1 MKKLTTTRRLSKSKQ
16 GGFSLIELMMTLAI
30 VGVLLAVGTSSYQ
43 AQVKKGIRAD
53 AKRTLMEMT
62 VKQEQ
67 YMMANGAYATNFA
80 DLNMTL
86 PENVADNYTPVIQ
99 TWIDGAESF
108 YSVQLQTKS
117 GAQVDDAI
125 YNNPVWFS
133 DGRNEPAAFWQH

>member
-1 MKKLTTTRRLSKSKQ
+1 MKQLTSTRLLSKPRQ
-16 GGFSLIELMMTLAI
+16 QGFSLIELMITLAI
-30 VGVLLAVGTSSYQ
+30 VTILAAVGNSSYQ

-67 YMMANGAYATNFA
+67 YMMANGAYAMNFA

-86 PENVADNYTPVIQ
+86 PESVADNYTPAIK
-99 TWIDGAESF
+99 TWINGAESF

-117 GAQVDDAI
+117 GAQVDDVI
-125 YNNPVWFS
+125 YNNPIWSS
-133 DGRNEPAAFWQH
+133 DGKNEPAAFWQH